1 MKLNFK
7 ELLKL
12 TESGFIRVE
21 KHTKDDLYIF
31 GYYSDE
37 PYQKREWN
45 SLSSLCR
52 GLITNGNGEIIEHP
66 FPKFFTF
73 KTYLSPNIALLSDSQ
88 IASIPNCKYRIT
100 EKIDG
105 TMVILYWIG
114 DIPYCATQRSFTNIK
129 AKIATEI
136 LHEKYSHLFNKLDKR
151 FTYIFE
157 AVYPDI
163 SVLIDYGDTKDLFLI
178 GIIDKRTG
186 TPLEV
191 PDIGFKTC
199 RDFTSQYADIKKLN
213 KLSALNIKNQ
223 EGFVIYYE
231 NGLMIKIKFPWYIE
245 AHKALDSMFM
255 IEKKLINIHKN
266 ILNTQGQTF
275 PVITAKDVWNC
286 IKSGDTELLQIRIK
300 TPSYYNILGF
310 DYWLTTVRDRIIPKI
325 NSSDTCPYNDI
336 FNFNERIK
344 EPHIHET
351 IVWKW
356 KERYL

>member
-21 KHTKDDLYIF
+21 KHPTEDLYIF
-31 GYYSDE
+31 GYYSNE
-37 PYQKREWN
+37 PYPKIEWTP
-45 SLSSLCR
+45 LSSLCR

-88 IASIPNCKYRIT
+88 IVSIPKCKYRIT

-105 TMVILYWIG
+105 SMVVLYWIG
-114 DIPYCATQRSFTNIK
+114 DIPYCATQRSFTNVK

-136 LHEKYSHLFNKLDKR
+136 LHEKYTHLFNKLDKR

-157 AVYPDI
+157 AVYPDT
-163 SVLIDYGDTKDLFLI
+163 SVLVDYGDTKDLFLI
-178 GIIDKRTG
+178 GIIDKKSGIPIEIFNT
-186 TPLEV
+186 
-191 PDIGFKTC
+191 GFKTC
-199 RDFTSQYADIKKLN
+199 KDFTSKYANVKKLN
-213 KLSALNIKNQ
+213 ELSALNIKNQ

-255 IEKKLINIHKN
+255 IEKKLINTHKD
-266 ILNTQGQTF
+266 LLYTQGKTF
-275 PVITAKDVWNC
+275 PNITAKDVWNC
-286 IKSGDTELLQIRIK
+286 LKSGDTDLLHIRARV
-300 TPSYYNILGF
+300 PSYYNIMGL
-310 DYWLTTVRDRIIPKI
+310 DYWLTTLKNEIIPII
-325 NSSDTCPYNDI
+325 NSSSECLFDEV
-336 FNFNERIK
+336 FNFNERILNSA
-344 EPHIHET
+344 T
-351 IVWKW
+351 
-356 KERYL
+356 